1 MTVTLA
7 KGGNFVL
14 EAEAPGIAQVRVGIG
29 WTSGPGSGAIEIDG
43 LLSLVEEGGGS
54 GRLVLVH
61 QVPNPDESVA
71 APPGPV
77 VGDAER
83 LVVTLAAGPPSVTRL
98 QFGATIYDANARRQT
113 FRSVRGAYIR
123 VVNHANGIELGRYTL
138 DVETGS
144 ETAMVFGELYRN
156 PRGWKFRAVGQG
168 YAAGLRGIAGGSG
181 EPHSARP
188 GEVTDYLRRISP
200 ARSRRS
206 LAEHLDP
213 SHAAPP
219 APPAPSTRPAAHAKP
234 PAAQAKPPAAQAKPP
249 STQRSPAQA
258 RPSQAPPS
266 RATPSQA
273 RPRPPQ
279 PAAP

>member
-7 KGGNFVL
+7 KGGNLVL
-14 EAEAPGIAQVRVGIG
+14 QAEAPGIEQVRIGLG
-29 WTSGPGSGAIEIDG
+29 WTSGPGSSAIEIDG

-54 GRLVLVH
+54 ERLVLVH

-71 APPGPV
+71 APPGPI

-83 LVVTLAAGPPSVTRL
+83 LVVTLAAVPASVRRL

-123 VVNHANGIELGRYTL
+123 LVNHANGVEIARYTL

-181 EPHSARP
+181 EPYAARP
-188 GEVTDYLRRISP
+188 VEVTDYLRRMSS
-200 ARSRRS
+200 ARSRRT

-213 SHAAPP
+213 PRAAPL
-219 APPAPSTRPAAHAKP
+219 TP
-234 PAAQAKPPAAQAKPP
+234 PAAPA
-249 STQRSPAQA
+249 RPAQA
-258 RPSQAPPS
+258 SRPTQAS
-266 RATPSQA
+266 RAT
-273 RPRPPQ
+273 
-279 PAAP
+279 

>member
-83 LVVTLAAGPPSVTRL
+83 LVVTLAKVPSSVSRL
-98 QFGATIYDANARRQT
+98 QFGATIYDANGRRQT

-123 VVNHANGIELGRYTL
+123 LVDHANGIEIARYTL

-181 EPHSARP
+181 EPRSVRP
-188 GEVTDYLRRISP
+188 VEVTDYLRRTSP
-200 ARSRRS
+200 ARSRRT

-213 SHAAPP
+213 PHATPP
-219 APPAPSTRPAAHAKP
+219 RASQAQPQRQASPQPQRQSQRHAS
-234 PAAQAKPPAAQAKPP
+234 Q
-249 STQRSPAQA
+249 SPTSQS
-258 RPSQAPPS
+258 PTSQAPS
-266 RATPSQA
+266 S
-273 RPRPPQ
+273 
-279 PAAP
+279 